1 MFQSVAVQ
9 TEMSLKKFNLEKVK
23 GLAFFEIWIFNV
35 KI

>member
-9 TEMSLKKFNLEKVK
+9 TEMSLKKSNLENVK